1 MVYAVVN
8 LVRPKEMHHPQPP
21 RLITSSKAVGRRT
34 GIWICVIVFATASLA
49 LSSCDRSSNESGVYP
64 VTYHA
69 SSLPNVRLT
78 DQYGQR
84 VALASLK
91 GNALLFDF
99 IYTSCPGPC
108 QLLTQHM
115 KLIAEKVG
123 TDLGGRVWFISVTVD
138 PEHDHPNR
146 LFDYAKAFSANVKGW
161 YFLTGS
167 PAEIDELMGAFRL
180 ARTQSSDGEI
190 NHVLGYFLVGPDGN
204 EMVDYSQRADPT
216 KIARDAEEATTRKT
230 LISWLRANLR
240 QL

>member
-1 MVYAVVN
+1 MVKLGRFN
-8 LVRPKEMHHPQPP
+8 EMHHLQRP
-21 RLITSSKAVGRRT
+21 RLIASSRTILFRTS
-34 GIWICVIVFATASLA
+34 IWVCITVFAAASLTLA
-49 LSSCDRSSNESGVYP
+49 ACNRANDESGIYP

-69 SSLPNVRLT
+69 SSLPKVTLT
-78 DQYGQR
+78 DQYGQP
-84 VALASLK
+84 VALGSLK

-115 KLIAEKVG
+115 KLIADKVG
-123 TDLGGRVWFISVTVD
+123 PDLGRRVWFISVTVD
-138 PEHDHPNR
+138 PEHDHANR
-146 LFDYAKAFSANVKGW
+146 LFDYARAFDANVKGW

-167 PAEIDELMGAFRL
+167 PAQIDDLMRGFRL
-180 ARTQSSDGEI
+180 ERLRSSDGEI

-204 EMVDYSQRADPT
+204 EMVDYSQRADPS
-216 KIARDAEEATTRKT
+216 KIARDAQEAATSKT